1 MAPHHLNI
9 VEKQLWRKLCINI
22 NIYFKSPKASTF
34 HVSSKK
40 LLIPSPKVQ
49 IQKESK
55 QCE

>member
-49 IQKESK
+49 IDQF
-55 QCE
+55 